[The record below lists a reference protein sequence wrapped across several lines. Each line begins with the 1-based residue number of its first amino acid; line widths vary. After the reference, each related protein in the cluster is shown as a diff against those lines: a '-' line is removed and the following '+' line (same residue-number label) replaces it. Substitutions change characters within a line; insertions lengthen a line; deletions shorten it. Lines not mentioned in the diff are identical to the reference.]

1 MTERDFYYFR
11 EVAKCLNFSE
21 AAKNLYISQP
31 ALSKQIAR
39 MEEKLGFPLFLR
51 TKQDVRLTPGGMVLL
66 EEYGRLSNVYYHMLE
81 RAHMANAGTQG
92 ELRIGVQ
99 EGQYLDTDMIRMIQ
113 SFHKK
118 YPNIYLAVESFPQR
132 QLLEMIRHGSIDL
145 GFCLQF
151 DSKSFE
157 GMELQIL
164 KNVPSYIILSKT
176 HPLAAAGQLNLFS
189 DLNNSTLLVVSNELA
204 GHGEQY
210 TLENCH
216 KCGIS
221 PRNVRLV
228 PSYAT
233 LYLQLSM
240 GEGFVMMNQNI
251 WYENKN
257 LLFFQL
263 PEAASVTQLV
273 CWRSGYQNPVLPLIL
288 QAIGKASQG

>member
-11 EVAKCLNFSE
+11 EVAKCLNFTE

-39 MEEKLGFPLFLR
+39 LEEELGFPLFLR

-66 EEYGRLSNVYYHMLE
+66 EEYGHLSNAYYGMLE
-81 RAHMANAGTQG
+81 RARMADEGKQG
-92 ELRIGVQ
+92 ELCIGVQ
-99 EGQYLDTDMIRMIQ
+99 EGQYLDYDMITMVQGFR
-113 SFHKK
+113 KK
-118 YPNIYLAVESFPQR
+118 YPKIHIRIESFPQR
-132 QLLEMIRHGSIDL
+132 QLLEMIHSGSIDL

-151 DSKSFE
+151 DPRSFD
-157 GMELQIL
+157 GMGHQVL
-164 KNVPSYIILSKT
+164 KTMTSYIILSQE
-176 HPLAAAGQLNLFS
+176 HPLAAPGQMKSFS
-189 DLNNSTLLVVSNELA
+189 DLNSSTLLVVGNELA
-204 GHGEQY
+204 GQGEQY

-251 WYENKN
+251 WYENRN
-257 LLFFQL
+257 LRFFPL
-263 PEAASVTQLV
+263 PEEVAVTQLL
-273 CWRSGYQNPVLPLIL
+273 CWHSHYQNPAVSLFLRTI
-288 QAIGKASQG
+288 QKA